1 LTHGATLVAMRMPPP
16 GASEIHVWS
25 ASLLLASERVEA
37 LRDEL
42 ADDEKARAERMH
54 TYDLGRRFIVA
65 RALLRYLLVAYL
77 PVGAPAPLFRYGDR
91 GKPELADE
99 AGLAFNVSH
108 AEDTALYA
116 FASGRN
122 VGIDIEATG
131 RDVEIDGIARK
142 VFSPLECEA
151 LDALSPSAR
160 RDAFFRIWTRKEAYI
175 KALGAGFGYPTTSF
189 TVSHCDDGDAL
200 IADDGDPHA
209 PRRWRVIALDAR
221 PGYAAALAAPGRDW
235 SVRQF
240 DVPAVL

>member
-1 LTHGATLVAMRMPPP
+1 MPPP

-25 ASLLLASERVEA
+25 ASLLLASERVAA
-37 LRDEL
+37 LLGEL

-65 RALLRYLLVAYL
+65 RAILRRLLAAYL
-77 PVGAPAPLFRYGDR
+77 PVDAPDPLFCYGDR
-91 GKPELADE
+91 GKPQLAVP

-116 FASGRN
+116 IASGRD

-131 RDVEIDGIARK
+131 RDVEIEGIARK
-142 VFSPLECEA
+142 VFSAAECEA
-151 LDALSPSAR
+151 LQALTPTAR

-189 TVSHCDDGDAL
+189 TVSHCDDDDAFIADEGDAN
-200 IADDGDPHA
+200 A
-209 PRRWRVIALDAR
+209 PRCWQVIALDA
-221 PGYAAALAAPGRDW
+221 PAGYAAALAAPGRDW
-235 SVRQF
+235 SVRRF
-240 DVPAVL
+240 DMPAIP

>member
-1 LTHGATLVAMRMPPP
+1 MKMPPP
-16 GASEIHVWS
+16 GASEVHVWS
-25 ASLLLASERVEA
+25 ASLLLASARVEA

-42 ADDEKARAERMH
+42 AADEKVRAERMH

-65 RALLRYLLVAYL
+65 RAILRRLLVAYL
-77 PVGAPAPLFRYGDR
+77 PVDAATPLFRYGDR
-91 GKPELADE
+91 GKPELAFD

-116 FASGRN
+116 IATGRD
-122 VGIDIEATG
+122 VGIDIEAAG
-131 RDVEIDGIARK
+131 RDVEIEGIARK
-142 VFSPLECEA
+142 VFSVSECAA
-151 LDALSPSAR
+151 LGALSPSAR

-189 TVSHCDDGDAL
+189 TVSHCDDDDAL
-200 IADDGDPHA
+200 VADDGDRDA

-235 SVRQF
+235 SVRRF
-240 DVPAVL
+240 EVPCPL